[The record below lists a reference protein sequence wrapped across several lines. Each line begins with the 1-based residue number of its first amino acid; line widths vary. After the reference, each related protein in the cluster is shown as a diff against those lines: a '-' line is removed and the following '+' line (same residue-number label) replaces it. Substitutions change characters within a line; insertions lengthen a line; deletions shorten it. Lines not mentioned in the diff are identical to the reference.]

1 MYFYPIWIRIWH
13 WITAILCLLLIVT
26 GISMQYSSMG
36 APLIRFDKAISIHN
50 FCGIALT
57 LSYLIFFIGN
67 LRTENG
73 KHYLLQYK
81 GLGKRISKQFRYYLV
96 GMFRKEQPPFPINEE
111 NKFNPLQRVSY
122 VLIMYVGLPLLFIT
136 GWALLFPEFILDK
149 LFGLSGIFLTA
160 IFHQVL
166 GFLISLFMILHI
178 YLSTL
183 GKKTGSYFMAM
194 ISGWIELD

>member
-122 VLIMYVGLPLLFIT
+122 VL
-136 GWALLFPEFILDK
+136 
-149 LFGLSGIFLTA
+149 
-160 IFHQVL
+160 
-166 GFLISLFMILHI
+166 
-178 YLSTL
+178 
-183 GKKTGSYFMAM
+183 
-194 ISGWIELD
+194 

>member
-13 WITAILCLLLIVT
+13 WINTILCLLLIVT
-26 GISMQYSSMG
+26 GISMQYSSME
-36 APLIRFDKAISIHN
+36 ASLIRFDKAVSIHN

-81 GLGKRISKQFRYYLV
+81 GLWKRISKQFRYYLV

-111 NKFNPLQRVSY
+111 NKFNPLLRISY

-183 GKKTGSYFMAM
+183 GKKTGSHLMAM

>member
-13 WITAILCLLLIVT
+13 MINAILCLLLIVT
-26 GISMQYSSMG
+26 GISMQYSSLE
-36 APLIRFDKAISIHN
+36 ASLIRFDKAVSIHN

-57 LSYLIFFIGN
+57 LSYLIFFVGN
-67 LRTENG
+67 LITENG
-73 KHYLLQYK
+73 KHYLVQYK
-81 GLGKRISKQFRYYLV
+81 GLGMKLSKQYRYYLV

-111 NKFNPLQRVSY
+111 NKFNPLQRISY

-136 GWALLFPEFILDK
+136 GWALLFPEFIMDK

-183 GKKTGSYFMAM
+183 GKKTGSHFMAM
-194 ISGWIELD
+194 ISGWIERY